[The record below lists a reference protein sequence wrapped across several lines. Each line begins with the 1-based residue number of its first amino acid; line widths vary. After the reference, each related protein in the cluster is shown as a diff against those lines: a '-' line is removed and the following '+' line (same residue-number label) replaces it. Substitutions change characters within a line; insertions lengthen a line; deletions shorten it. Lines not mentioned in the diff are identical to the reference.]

1 MHAPGFLEPLAIVFL
16 AALASAYVLHRLRQ
30 PPLIGFLL
38 AGALVGPF
46 GLGLAPDVEAVNVLA
61 EAGVVLLLFTVGL
74 ELELPNLK
82 RLRRIVWVAGPIQVV
97 GTIALVAAT
106 GVLGGYEL
114 RRSVFFGFLVALS
127 STAILLTLLVDRR
140 ELDSPHGKL
149 LVGILIFQDLAVVP
163 MMLAVPALAG
173 EAARGLPAALIAVAK
188 IGGAAVFLFVA
199 ARFLVP
205 RLLHLL
211 AATQQKAIFVV
222 AVLFLV
228 MATALATA
236 WAGLSAALGA
246 FLAGLVISESDYG
259 HQAMADVAPFRDAF
273 NALFFVSI
281 GMLFD
286 WRSLLARPDLVA
298 GLLAL
303 ILVGK
308 AAFGALPAWLL
319 GFGPRVAVVVGLSLA
334 QIGEFSFVLLNQ
346 GRSASLISAVFYQ
359 AFLGAAILS
368 MLATP
373 FLSER
378 SHALAV
384 RFAQG
389 ASALARPAAGEPSL
403 PSEGHVLVLGFGLMG
418 ETLARVLA
426 RAGVPYRVLD
436 LNPAR
441 VARGRAAGVPIE
453 YGDTTSDVVLRHAGI
468 AGARAAI
475 LLVSDPRATRQTL
488 RLCRSLS
495 PGIVLLVR
503 TRYLAEMPDLVAL
516 GADEVV
522 AEEFETSFE
531 ISRRTL
537 GALGLPTPWIEDE
550 AVEKRHGEEAAFR
563 RLTP

>member
-1 MHAPGFLEPLAIVFL
+1 MHAPAFLEPLAIVFL

-46 GLGLAPDVEAVNVLA
+46 GLGLAPDVEAVTTLA

-82 RLRRIVWVAGPIQVV
+82 RLGKIVWVAGPIQVA
-97 GTIALVAAT
+97 GTIALVAAA
-106 GVLGGYEL
+106 GALAGSDL

-149 LVGILIFQDLAVVP
+149 IVGILIFQDLAVVP

-173 EAARGLPAALIAVAK
+173 GPGKGLPAALIALGKTA
-188 IGGAAVFLFVA
+188 GAAAFLFVA
-199 ARFLVP
+199 ARFVVP
-205 RLLHLL
+205 RLLHAL
-211 AATQQKAIFVV
+211 AGTQQKALFVV
-222 AVLFLV
+222 AVLFIVLG
-228 MATALATA
+228 TAAATA

-246 FLAGLVISESDYG
+246 FLAGLAISESEYG

-286 WRSLLARPDLVA
+286 PRTLASHTTLVA

-303 ILVGK
+303 ILFGK
-308 AAFGALPAWLL
+308 AAFGALPAYLL
-319 GFGPRVAVVVGLSLA
+319 GFGPRVAIVVGLSLA
-334 QIGEFSFVLLNQ
+334 QIGEFSFVLLSQ
-346 GRSASLISAVFYQ
+346 GFRFNLISPAYYQ

-373 FLSER
+373 FLSEK
-378 SHALAV
+378 SHAVA
-384 RFAQG
+384 
-389 ASALARPAAGEPSL
+389 ALAGRAADAIPRQPGGPGEL
-403 PSEGHVLVLGFGLMG
+403 ASEAHVVVLGFGHMG
-418 ETLARVLA
+418 ETLARVLG
-426 RAGVPYRVLD
+426 RAKVPYRVLD
-436 LNPAR
+436 LNPER
-441 VARGRAAGVPIE
+441 VARGREKKIPIE
-453 YGDTTSDVVLRHAGI
+453 YGDTTSDLVLKRAGI
-468 AGARAAI
+468 PRARAAI
-475 LLVSDPRATRQTL
+475 VLLSDPRATRQSL
-488 RLCRSLS
+488 RLCRQLA
-495 PGIVLLVR
+495 PGIFLLVR
-503 TRYLAEMPDLVAL
+503 TRYLADIPRLSAL

-537 GALGLPTPWIEDE
+537 EKLGLPVPWLEDE
-550 AVEKRHGEEAAFR
+550 TAVKRHAQEDAFR